1 MKTFLLA
8 LQFLTIIPVKI
19 SAKGEFV
26 SGEKSEME
34 GKDFGASLLY
44 FPIVGLIIGLLLS
57 LGALSLFFLPTL
69 VRAAAILIISIFI
82 TGGIHLDGFADT
94 CDGFYGNKPVEK
106 VLEIMRESRI
116 GAMGAIG
123 IVSLLLLKFS
133 VMASLQE
140 AYLWKILIV
149 MSVFSR
155 WSQCFACNTA
165 RYARQAGKAKYFVEH
180 SRKRDL
186 LIGGIFTLALSL
198 LLMRSKGFILFF
210 LSIIPVSLFIRRI
223 KSKIAG
229 MTGDTIGAVNEI
241 AEVCVLLLG
250 LILA

>member
-1 MKTFLLA
+1 MRRFLVA
-8 LQFLTIIPVKI
+8 LQFLTIFPVKI
-19 SAKGEFV
+19 
-26 SGEKSEME
+26 KSEIE

-44 FPIVGLIIGLLLS
+44 FPIVGLIVGLLLS
-57 LGALSLFFLPTL
+57 LIALSLFFLPAL
-69 VRAAAILIISIFI
+69 VRAAAILTISILI

-94 CDGFYGNKPVEK
+94 CDGFYGNKQVEK

-140 AYLWKILIV
+140 TYLWKTLIV
-149 MSVFSR
+149 MAVFSR
-155 WSQCFACNTA
+155 WSQCFACNAA
-165 RYARQAGKAKYFVEH
+165 RYARKAGKAKYFIEH

-186 LIGGIFTLALSL
+186 FVGGIFTLALSL

-210 LSIIPVSLFIRRI
+210 LSIIPVYLFIRYI
-223 KSKIAG
+223 KTKVGG

-241 AEVCVLLLG
+241 AEVCVLLSG
-250 LILA
+250 LILSGVLA

>member
-1 MKTFLLA
+1 MRRFLIA

-19 SAKGEFV
+19 
-26 SGEKSEME
+26 KSEIE

-57 LGALSLFFLPTL
+57 LGTVSLFFLPTL

-82 TGGIHLDGFADT
+82 TGGIHLDGFVDT

-133 VMASLQE
+133 MMASLQE
-140 AYLWKILIV
+140 AYLWKTLIV

-186 LIGGIFTLALSL
+186 FIGGIFTLALSL

-210 LSIIPVSLFIRRI
+210 LSIIPVYLFIRCI
-223 KSKIAG
+223 KSKVGG

-250 LILA
+250 LILSEVLA

>member
-1 MKTFLLA
+1 MRRLLIA

-19 SAKGEFV
+19 
-26 SGEKSEME
+26 KSEIE
-34 GKDFGASLLY
+34 GKDFSEALLY

-57 LGALSLFFLPTL
+57 LSSFCLFFLPAL
-69 VRAAAILIISIFI
+69 VRAAAILIISVLI

-106 VLEIMRESRI
+106 VLEIMGDSRI

-133 VMASLQE
+133 VLASLQE
-140 AYLWKILIV
+140 TYLWRTLIV

-155 WSQCFACNTA
+155 WSQCFACNAA
-165 RYARQAGKAKYFVEH
+165 RYARKEGKAKYFIEH

-186 LIGGIFTLALSL
+186 FIGGIFTLSLSL

-210 LSIIPVSLFIRRI
+210 LSIIPVYLFIHCI
-223 KSKIAG
+223 KSKIGG

-241 AEVCVLLLG
+241 AEVCVLLSG
-250 LILA
+250 LILTGVLA